1 MTPVLVYSGLK
12 RKRRERES
20 RVRGSGGGN
29 IQHENKDR
37 SQRSGRTLGTS
48 QRARTAH
55 VQRVGFF
62 SALVPKAKV
71 ASSQRQRHK
80 KKKKDPVWA
89 LPLKSQRLQASAIPV
104 EYV

>member
-1 MTPVLVYSGLK
+1 MTRVLVYSSLK

-62 SALVPKAKV
+62 SSLVPKAKV

-80 KKKKDPVWA
+80 KIK
-89 LPLKSQRLQASAIPV
+89 
-104 EYV
+104 